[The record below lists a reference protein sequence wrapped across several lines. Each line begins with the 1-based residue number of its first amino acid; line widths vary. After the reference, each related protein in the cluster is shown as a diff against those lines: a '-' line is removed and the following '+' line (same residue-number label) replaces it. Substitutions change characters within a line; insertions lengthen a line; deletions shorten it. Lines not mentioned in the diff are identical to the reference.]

1 MHLTPDALYE
11 AALQRTEGERLDLV
25 TTLLDTVPPELLSF
39 DDPEFLAELDR
50 RAADDEGSMPWSEL
64 KKER

>member
-1 MHLTPDALYE
+1 MHVTTDALYE
-11 AALQRTEGERLDLV
+11 AALKLTEDERLDLA
-25 TTLLDTVPPELLSF
+25 TRLLDTVPPELLNL
-39 DDPEFLAELDR
+39 DDPGFIAELDR